1 MAVTAILTIAAAVV
15 SAMGQMA
22 AANNAKAIADRNAE
36 AGFQKAHAERLRGIE
51 ERKRTGRQV
60 LLAQGRNIAYG
71 GATEKMDLLE
81 DNELEG
87 ALMGADV
94 TAQAETRAVYA
105 ENGAQIQIAQ
115 GNAAVEAGQFG
126 AAASLLK
133 GTASAYD
140 SGGGNFG
147 IKSKPTTVL

>member
-105 ENGAQIQIAQ
+105 ENGAQIQLAQ

-126 AAASLLK
+126 AAASLQK

-147 IKSKPTTVL
+147 IKSTPTKVS